1 MRRVQVGPGTNTHN
15 AKNDPG
21 KFAPAPSTSGYR
33 RTANASGPQSSKGDY
48 TSTQDIGKQMPSGTG
63 VESGYRRI
71 VHASGPESSKK
82 TTHTLDPGHSQ
93 FLAKG
98 GVKGIEEGGETTIKV
113 EGNEQEHH
121 HHEEHHHED
130 NEEHHHE
137 EQQEEQEEVV
147 EEEVVEE
154 VVEEEVVEEEVEEN

>member
-98 GVKGIEEGGETTIKV
+98 GVKGIEEGGESGETV
-113 EGNEQEHH
+113 QQEQNEQQQHH
-121 HHEEHHHED
+121 
-130 NEEHHHE
+130 NE
-137 EQQEEQEEVV
+137 EQQQEEEQEEVV

-154 VVEEEVVEEEVEEN
+154 VIEEEVVEEEVVEEEKN

>member
-63 VESGYRRI
+63 TESSYRRI

-98 GVKGIEEGGETTIKV
+98 GVKGVEEGGNDQPKTTQS
-113 EGNEQEHH
+113 NDQPQ
-121 HHEEHHHED
+121 HHEEQ
-130 NEEHHHE
+130 HE
-137 EQQEEQEEVV
+137 EQQEEQQEEVQEEEVV

-154 VVEEEVVEEEVEEN
+154 VVEEVIEEEVVEEEEN

>member
-98 GVKGIEEGGETTIKV
+98 GVKGIEEGESGETV
-113 EGNEQEHH
+113 QQEQNEQQQHH
-121 HHEEHHHED
+121 
-130 NEEHHHE
+130 NE
-137 EQQEEQEEVV
+137 EQQQEEEQEEVV

-154 VVEEEVVEEEVEEN
+154 VIEEEVVEEEVVEEEEN